1 MFLELMDAIRNSKRT
16 SVIGIG
22 IIAIMAIVF
31 FAPSLDLNSQTAK
44 ILDRMILLMIAG
56 GLLISKDG

>member
-31 FAPSLDLNSQTAK
+31 FSPALDLNSQTAK
-44 ILDRMILLMIAG
+44 ILDRIILLMIAG